1 MPSDRVDCAT
11 VYRRSLLRLSITYPR
26 LRAGLQWTHGCCANL
41 TCLLKLIAVSLRNLW
56 FASQVRL
63 ALDLL
68 ENPAPLTHLSPRGF
82 PMHRSSRLIALAAL
96 SAATFAPALAPSST
110 TAVAHAEFKIAVVD
124 MQRALHET
132 EDGRKA
138 KATLKRLF
146 EDRQKTLD
154 KQQND
159 VKTLKESLDK
169 QQNIL
174 TPDVLAKKQEELQKA
189 FMELQQTYGDYQRE
203 LQTKEGELTRDI
215 IERMQRIMRH
225 VGQTEGYSLVLERNE
240 SGVVYVTSDKDL
252 TDVLIQRYNAG
263 EGKEATAAAPA
274 PAAAAKPKS
283 K

>member
-1 MPSDRVDCAT
+1 
-11 VYRRSLLRLSITYPR
+11 
-26 LRAGLQWTHGCCANL
+26 
-41 TCLLKLIAVSLRNLW
+41 
-56 FASQVRL
+56 
-63 ALDLL
+63 
-68 ENPAPLTHLSPRGF
+68 
-82 PMHRSSRLIALAAL
+82 MHRSLRLIALAAL
-96 SAATFAPALAPSST
+96 SAATFATALAPS
-110 TAVAHAEFKIAVVD
+110 AVAHAEFKIAVVD

-138 KATLKRLF
+138 KATLKKLF

-159 VKTLKESLDK
+159 LKTLKESLDK
-169 QQNIL
+169 QHNIL

-215 IERMQRIMRH
+215 IERMQRIMRR

-240 SGVVYVTSDKDL
+240 SGVVFVTSNYDL

-263 EGKEATAAAPA
+263 EGKETTAAAAPA
-274 PAAAAKPKS
+274 AATTPKAK
-283 K
+283 